1 MCKLILKAA
10 LVMIAVVG
18 TQAFAANTMK
28 PHHQAAGLKCN
39 SCHATTP
46 FQAVSTDQC
55 VKCHQ
60 LPQKKTD
67 YHGAPDKHDSPHY
80 GPTLDCDNCHHEHE
94 ASENYCNNCHD
105 FDFKVP

>member
-1 MCKLILKAA
+1 MCKLILKAV
-10 LVMIAVVG
+10 LVMTAIVG
-18 TQAFAANTMK
+18 IQAFAANTMK

-55 VKCHQ
+55 VQCHQ

-94 ASENYCNNCHD
+94 ASENYCNNCHE